1 MKEVKLVGELRSKTK
16 NIGVFG
22 VTNCKDITFIDFQ
35 NFESAMYPNTV
46 VGPKR
51 NGMLLT
57 AVDIGYIPMPRIV
70 EIIKGRVEE
79 WL

>member
-1 MKEVKLVGELRSKTK
+1 MKEVKLIGELRSKTK

-22 VTNCKDITFIDFQ
+22 IADCKDVTFIDFQ

-46 VGPKR
+46 IGPR
-51 NGMLLT
+51 SNGMLLT
-57 AVDIGYIPMPRIV
+57 AVDIGYLPMERIV
-70 EIIKGRVEE
+70 EIIEGRVEE